1 MNKIISAVLF
11 ALFSLLLPYSI
22 RADSSPNPDGNLV
35 VHFIDVG
42 QGDASFIQLPDGNN
56 VLIDTGSPAA
66 GPKLVD
72 YLQSLKI
79 RKINCL
85 ILTHP
90 HDDHIGGIF
99 SLLPAFEIEKFY
111 DNGFSNFDS
120 SVYFDYVTAVREN
133 LSKYRILQAGE
144 SLIFHDV
151 TMVILNPLLPPT
163 GDPNNDSIVLNLKYR
178 DISILFAGDIRT
190 RGESRLLKV
199 SADLRSQVL
208 KVGHHGEKD
217 ALSREFL
224 DAVGPEAAVLSVALI
239 NRYARPH
246 QSVLEQ
252 LSRRNIKTF
261 RTDIHGHIILKTD
274 GRTFSVS
281 TEK

>member
-1 MNKIISAVLF
+1 MNKIVAAVLF
-11 ALFSLLLPYSI
+11 VLFSFLLPYPVS
-22 RADSSPNPDGNLV
+22 ADSSSNADGDLV
-35 VHFIDVG
+35 IHFIDVG
-42 QGDASFIQLPDGNN
+42 EGDASFIQLPDGDN

-66 GPKLVD
+66 GPELVD
-72 YLQSLKI
+72 YLRSLKI

-90 HDDHIGGIF
+90 HDDHIGGTF

-120 SVYFDYVTAVREN
+120 TMYFDYVTAIRGT
-133 LSKYRILQAGE
+133 LSKYGVLQAGE
-144 SLIFHDV
+144 SLVFHD
-151 TMVILNPLLPPT
+151 TKINILNPLLPPA
-163 GDPNNDSIVLNLKYR
+163 GDPNDDSIVLRLTYR
-178 DISILFAGDIRT
+178 DISILFAGDMST

-199 SADLRSQVL
+199 AGDLKSQVL
-208 KVGHHGEKD
+208 KAGHHGEAD
-217 ALSREFL
+217 ALSGEFL
-224 DAVGPEAAVLSVALI
+224 EAVGPEAAVLSAALI

-246 QSVLEQ
+246 QSVLDR
-252 LSRRNIKTF
+252 LSRRNIKAY

-274 GRTFSVS
+274 GRTFSIT